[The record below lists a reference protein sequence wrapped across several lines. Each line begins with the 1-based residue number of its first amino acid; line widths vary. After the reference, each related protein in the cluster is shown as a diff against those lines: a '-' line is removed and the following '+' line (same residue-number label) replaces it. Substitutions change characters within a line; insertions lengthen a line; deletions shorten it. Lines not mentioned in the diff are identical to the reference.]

1 MRRGRGVPYRGVQT
15 CLDQGEIKDN
25 WLTFNVTLT
34 LIGEQYEVVIIYF
47 KFMQKG
53 KLLMVMNAEGC
64 LLRVFSP
71 TKALY
76 WHYLATCSVHI
87 WCIESPEET
96 EWAVMLWKDM
106 HNFLVTYNFSLYIEV
121 LHFLFLSRLYTC
133 IGNCIFMFTYFISS
147 WTKLFYLI
155 LMKTNRH
162 PLSFFNFVFWRL
174 S

>member
-15 CLDQGEIKDN
+15 CLDQGEITDN

-64 LLRVFSP
+64 LLRVFPP

-76 WHYLATCSVHI
+76 
-87 WCIESPEET
+87 
-96 EWAVMLWKDM
+96 
-106 HNFLVTYNFSLYIEV
+106 
-121 LHFLFLSRLYTC
+121 
-133 IGNCIFMFTYFISS
+133 
-147 WTKLFYLI
+147 
-155 LMKTNRH
+155 
-162 PLSFFNFVFWRL
+162 
-174 S
+174 

>member
-34 LIGEQYEVVIIYF
+34 LIGEQYEVVIINF

-64 LLRVFSP
+64 LLRVFPP

-76 WHYLATCSVHI
+76 
-87 WCIESPEET
+87 
-96 EWAVMLWKDM
+96 
-106 HNFLVTYNFSLYIEV
+106 
-121 LHFLFLSRLYTC
+121 
-133 IGNCIFMFTYFISS
+133 
-147 WTKLFYLI
+147 
-155 LMKTNRH
+155 
-162 PLSFFNFVFWRL
+162 
-174 S
+174 

>member
-34 LIGEQYEVVIIYF
+34 LIGEQYEVVIIYL

-71 TKALY
+71 QT
-76 WHYLATCSVHI
+76 H
-87 WCIESPEET
+87 CIDT
-96 EWAVMLWKDM
+96 
-106 HNFLVTYNFSLYIEV
+106 I
-121 LHFLFLSRLYTC
+121 
-133 IGNCIFMFTYFISS
+133 
-147 WTKLFYLI
+147 
-155 LMKTNRH
+155 
-162 PLSFFNFVFWRL
+162 
-174 S
+174 